1 MITTKL
7 AWMACSVFA
16 FGMATGASA
25 ATLTFQNAEATP
37 SMTLV
42 IDDAASP
49 GNLRFSLNTVV
60 GTADFLGLA
69 FNFEGTSVEESD
81 ITFVSATREGGA
93 ASIIDLELFGDNT
106 GSQNTCGPGCN
117 FNGAG
122 SPTEFDYIIRIGEQG
137 GGGPGGINFVES
149 LVFDIS
155 TTATLA
161 TNPFS
166 GFAVRAQSTSNAS
179 GSIKTS
185 LDLLPSVS
193 AIPLPTGLPLLASG
207 LLVAGFLRR
216 KSKA

>member
-1 MITTKL
+1 M
-7 AWMACSVFA
+7 
-16 FGMATGASA
+16 
-25 ATLTFQNAEATP
+25 
-37 SMTLV
+37 
-42 IDDAASP
+42 
-49 GNLRFSLNTVV
+49 

-69 FNFEGTSVEESD
+69 FNFDGASVEADD
-81 ITFVSATREGGA
+81 ITFVSATRADGS

-122 SPTEFDYIIRIGEQG
+122 SPTVFDYIVRIGEQG

-149 LVFDIS
+149 VVFDIS

-161 TNPFS
+161 TSPFS
-166 GFAVRAQSTSNAS
+166 GFAVRAQSTTNPG

-185 LDLLPSVS
+185 LDLVPDVPSV
-193 AIPLPTGLPLLASG
+193 PLPAGLPLLASG

-216 KSKA
+216 RGKVQS